1 MPTPT
6 RQQTPAT
13 VPAVTAPVGLIPLP
27 FFPSSLSSGAA
38 DSVVEVVGS
47 VEAKGGW
54 ETLSGTS
61 DVSTDRISEVDED
74 VAVDVGAEVMA
85 DVYSGT
91 GSKKA

>member
-1 MPTPT
+1 
-6 RQQTPAT
+6 
-13 VPAVTAPVGLIPLP
+13 VV
-27 FFPSSLSSGAA
+27 

-47 VEAKGGW
+47 AEAEGGW
-54 ETLSGTS
+54 KTLSGTS

-74 VAVDVGAEVMA
+74 VVVDVGAEVVA

>member
-13 VPAVTAPVGLIPLP
+13 VPAVTAPVGLVPLP
-27 FFPSSLSSGAA
+27 FFSSSLSSGVT
-38 DSVVEVVGS
+38 DSVVELVGS
-47 VEAKGGW
+47 AEAKGGW
-54 ETLSGTS
+54 KTISGTS

-74 VAVDVGAEVMA
+74 VIVDVGAEVMA
-85 DVYSGT
+85 DVYSGI